1 MSHPGTRISFD
12 KDFHLGPALSTSWSI
27 VTSNCTIWWLCLAW
41 NYWLRKRHLK
51 SVLKGCYSSAVSL
64 IRGLFVKER
73 QLHCS
78 CVSIGDWVVT
88 WVITYCTNVKLF
100 LCYKISQSR
109 IKGHKNEPF
118 ILKYDY
124 KWITWVMSNMK
135 SEQKLELLL
144 FDGDR
149 WFPAGTEVITQLLL
163 SVVN

>member
-12 KDFHLGPALSTSWSI
+12 KDFHLGPALSTPWSI
-27 VTSNCTIWWLCLAW
+27 VTSNGTIWWLCLAW
-41 NYWLRKRHLK
+41 NYWLRNRHLK

-88 WVITYCTNVKLF
+88 WVITYCTRVKLVSG
-100 LCYKISQSR
+100 YKISQSR
-109 IKGHKNEPF
+109 IKGHK
-118 ILKYDY
+118 
-124 KWITWVMSNMK
+124 KWTIYFKVWLEMSNMK

-149 WFPAGTEVITQLLL
+149 WFPGGTEVITQLLL
-163 SVVN
+163 SVLH